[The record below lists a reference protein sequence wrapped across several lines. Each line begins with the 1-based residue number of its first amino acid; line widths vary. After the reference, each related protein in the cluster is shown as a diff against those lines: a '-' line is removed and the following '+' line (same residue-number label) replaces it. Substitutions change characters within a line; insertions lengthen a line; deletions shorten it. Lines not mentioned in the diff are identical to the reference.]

1 LKEDVGREKSA
12 RSKSAVF
19 ASILV
24 LTLVNGS
31 VYALLAAGLS
41 LLFGVG
47 RIINLAHTAF
57 FVLAGYAMW
66 SFTRALGW
74 GAIPSIVMTVAAI
87 TLAGILAYR
96 FIIDRVRQHP
106 QAVLLITVAMAMA
119 IQEILLAT
127 FGEYYRTSPGLIAGE
142 TVILGSRISN
152 ENILIIGVAVVII
165 IIIWLLLAKTRLG
178 TAIRATADDAE
189 IASTMGISVPRTL
202 MITMGIATALAA
214 LAACL
219 VGSLWIT
226 YPMAWMEPLTTVLI
240 IVVLGGLG
248 SIKGSFIAAYM
259 IALAELLAFRFISS
273 GAFLAK
279 PFMLLVLVIVL
290 VVRPGGLFGIILEEE
305 RL

>member
-1 LKEDVGREKSA
+1 
-12 RSKSAVF
+12 VF

-24 LTLVNGS
+24 QTLVNGS

-57 FVLAGYAMW
+57 FVLAGYGMW

-74 GAIPSIVMTVAAI
+74 GAIPSIAVTVVVI
-87 TLAGILAYR
+87 TLVGVLAYR
-96 FIIDRVRQHP
+96 FIIDRVRQHE
-106 QAVLLITVAMAMA
+106 QAVLLITVALAMA

-127 FGEYYRTSPGLIAGE
+127 FGEYYRTCPPLIPGE
-142 TVILGSRISN
+142 TVILGNRVSN
-152 ENILIIGVAVVII
+152 EYLLIVGVVVAVI
-165 IIIWLLLAKTRLG
+165 IIIWLLLAKTKLG
-178 TAIRATADDAE
+178 TAIRATANDAE
-189 IASTMGISVPRTL
+189 IASLMGISVSRTL
-202 MITMGIATALAA
+202 MVTMGIATALAA

-226 YPMAWMEPLTTVLI
+226 YPMAWMDPLTTVLI

-248 SIKGSFIAAYM
+248 SIKGSIISAYM
-259 IALAELLAFRFISS
+259 LALAELLAFNFMSS

-290 VVRPGGLFGIILEEE
+290 VVRPGGLFGIVLEEE

>member
-1 LKEDVGREKSA
+1 
-12 RSKSAVF
+12 VF

-24 LTLVNGS
+24 QTLVNGS

-57 FVLAGYAMW
+57 FVLAGYGMW

-74 GAIPSIVMTVAAI
+74 GAIPSIAVTVVVV
-87 TLAGILAYR
+87 TLAGVLAYR
-96 FIIDRVRQHP
+96 FIIDRVRQHE
-106 QAVLLITVAMAMA
+106 QAVLLITVALAMA

-127 FGEYYRTSPGLIAGE
+127 FGEYYRTCPPLIPGE
-142 TVILGSRISN
+142 TVILGNRVSN
-152 ENILIIGVAVVII
+152 EYLLIVGVVVAVII
-165 IIIWLLLAKTRLG
+165 IISLLLAKTKLG
-178 TAIRATADDAE
+178 TAIRATANDAE
-189 IASTMGISVPRTL
+189 IASLMGISVSRTL
-202 MITMGIATALAA
+202 MVTMGIATALAA

-226 YPMAWMEPLTTVLI
+226 YPMAWMDPLTTVLI

-248 SIKGSFIAAYM
+248 SIKGSIISAYM
-259 IALAELLAFRFISS
+259 LALAELLAFNFMSS

-290 VVRPGGLFGIILEEE
+290 VVRPGGLFGIVLEEE

>member
-1 LKEDVGREKSA
+1 M
-12 RSKSAVF
+12 F

-24 LTLVNGS
+24 QTLVNGS

-57 FVLAGYAMW
+57 FVLAGYGMW

-74 GAIPSIVMTVAAI
+74 GAIPSIAVTVVVI
-87 TLAGILAYR
+87 TLVGVLVYR
-96 FIIDRVRQHP
+96 FIIDRVRQHE
-106 QAVLLITVAMAMA
+106 QVVLLVTVALAMA

-127 FGEYYRTSPGLIAGE
+127 FGEYYRTCPPLLPGE
-142 TVILGSRISN
+142 TVILGSRVSN
-152 ENILIIGVAVVII
+152 EYLLIVGVVVAVI
-165 IIIWLLLAKTRLG
+165 IIIWLLLAKTKLG
-178 TAIRATADDAE
+178 TAIRATANDAE
-189 IASTMGISVPRTL
+189 IASLMGISVPRTL
-202 MITMGIATALAA
+202 MVTMGIATALAA

-226 YPMAWMEPLTTVLI
+226 YPMAWMDPLTTVLI

-248 SIKGSFIAAYM
+248 SIKGSIISAYM
-259 IALAELLAFRFISS
+259 LALAELLAFNFMSS

-290 VVRPGGLFGIILEEE
+290 VVRPGGLFGIVLEEE

>member
-1 LKEDVGREKSA
+1 M
-12 RSKSAVF
+12 F

-24 LTLVNGS
+24 QTLVNGS

-57 FVLAGYAMW
+57 FVLAGYGMW

-74 GAIPSIVMTVAAI
+74 GAIPSIAVTVVVV
-87 TLAGILAYR
+87 TLAGVLAYR
-96 FIIDRVRQHP
+96 FIIDRVRQHE
-106 QAVLLITVAMAMA
+106 QAVLLITVALAMA

-127 FGEYYRTSPGLIAGE
+127 FGEYYRTCPPLIPGE
-142 TVILGSRISN
+142 TVILGNRVSN
-152 ENILIIGVAVVII
+152 EYLLIVGVVVAVII
-165 IIIWLLLAKTRLG
+165 IISLLLAKTKLG
-178 TAIRATADDAE
+178 TAIRATANDAE
-189 IASTMGISVPRTL
+189 IASLMGISVSRTL
-202 MITMGIATALAA
+202 MVTMGIATALAA

-226 YPMAWMEPLTTVLI
+226 YPMAWMDPLTTVLI

-248 SIKGSFIAAYM
+248 SIKGSIISAYM
-259 IALAELLAFRFISS
+259 LALAELLAFNFMSS

-290 VVRPGGLFGIILEEE
+290 VVRPGGLFGIVLEEE

>member
-1 LKEDVGREKSA
+1 
-12 RSKSAVF
+12 
-19 ASILV
+19 
-24 LTLVNGS
+24 VNGS

-57 FVLAGYAMW
+57 FVLAGYGMW

-74 GAIPSIVMTVAAI
+74 GAIPSIAVTVVVI
-87 TLAGILAYR
+87 TLVGVLVYR
-96 FIIDRVRQHP
+96 FIIDRVRQHE
-106 QAVLLITVAMAMA
+106 QVVLLVTVALAMA

-127 FGEYYRTSPGLIAGE
+127 FGEYYRTCPPLLPGE
-142 TVILGSRISN
+142 TVILGSRVSN
-152 ENILIIGVAVVII
+152 EYLLIVGVVVAVI
-165 IIIWLLLAKTRLG
+165 IIIWLLLAKTKLG
-178 TAIRATADDAE
+178 TAIRATANDAE
-189 IASTMGISVPRTL
+189 IASLMGISVPRTL
-202 MITMGIATALAA
+202 MVTMGIATALAA

-226 YPMAWMEPLTTVLI
+226 YPMAWMDPLTTVLI

-248 SIKGSFIAAYM
+248 SIKGSIISAYM
-259 IALAELLAFRFISS
+259 LALAELLAFNFMSS

-290 VVRPGGLFGIILEEE
+290 VVRPGGLFGIVLEEE

>member
-1 LKEDVGREKSA
+1 MWRGI
-12 RSKSAVF
+12 KSAVI
-19 ASILV
+19 ASIV
-24 LTLVNGS
+24 VQTLVNGS

-57 FVLAGYAMW
+57 FVLAGYSMW
-66 SFTRALGW
+66 CFTRALGW
-74 GAIPSIVMTVAAI
+74 SVVPSIAVTVVVIA
-87 TLAGILAYR
+87 LLGVLAYR
-96 FIIDRVRQHP
+96 FLINRVRQHQ
-106 QAVLLITVAMAMA
+106 QAVLLITVALAMG

-127 FGEYYRTSPGLIAGE
+127 FGEYYRTSVSLLPGE

-152 ENILIIGVAVVII
+152 ENILIIGVVVAVII
-165 IIIWLLLAKTRLG
+165 ILWLLLAKTKLG

-189 IASTMGISVPRTL
+189 IASLMGISVPRTL

-214 LAACL
+214 LAASL

-259 IALAELLAFRFISS
+259 IALAELLALRFISS

-290 VVRPGGLFGIILEEE
+290 IVRPGGLFGIILEEE

>member
-1 LKEDVGREKSA
+1 M
-12 RSKSAVF
+12 F

-24 LTLVNGS
+24 QTLVNGS
-31 VYALLAAGLS
+31 VYALLASGLS

-47 RIINLAHTAF
+47 RVINLAHTAF
-57 FVLAGYAMW
+57 FVLAGYFMW
-66 SFTRALGW
+66 SFAQALGW
-74 GAIPSIVMTVAAI
+74 GPIPSIAMTVVVTA
-87 TLAGILAYR
+87 LVGVLAYR
-96 FIIDRVRQHP
+96 FIIDRVRQHE
-106 QAVLLITVAMAMA
+106 QTVLLITVAMAMA

-127 FGEYYRTSPGLIAGE
+127 FGEYYRTSPSLIPGE
-142 TVILGSRISN
+142 TVILGSRVSN
-152 ENILIIGVAVVII
+152 EYLLIIGVVAAVII
-165 IIIWLLLAKTRLG
+165 ILWLLLAKTKLG

-219 VGSLWIT
+219 IGSLWIT
-226 YPMAWMEPLTTVLI
+226 YPMAWMSPLTTVLV

-248 SIKGSFIAAYM
+248 SIKGSVIGAYI
-259 IALAELLAFRFISS
+259 IALAELLAYSFLPS
-273 GAFLAK
+273 GPFLAK
-279 PFMLLVLVIVL
+279 PFTLLVLIIVL

>member
-1 LKEDVGREKSA
+1 
-12 RSKSAVF
+12 VF

-24 LTLVNGS
+24 QTLVNGS

-57 FVLAGYAMW
+57 FVLAGYGMW

-74 GAIPSIVMTVAAI
+74 GAIPSIAVTVVVI
-87 TLAGILAYR
+87 TLVGVLAYR
-96 FIIDRVRQHP
+96 FIIDRVRQHE
-106 QAVLLITVAMAMA
+106 QAVLLITVALAMA

-127 FGEYYRTSPGLIAGE
+127 FGEYYRTCPPLIPGE
-142 TVILGSRISN
+142 TVILGNRVSN
-152 ENILIIGVAVVII
+152 EYLLIVGVVVAVI
-165 IIIWLLLAKTRLG
+165 IIIWLLLAKTKLG
-178 TAIRATADDAE
+178 TAIRATANDAE
-189 IASTMGISVPRTL
+189 IASLMGISVSRTL
-202 MITMGIATALAA
+202 MVTMGIATALAA

-226 YPMAWMEPLTTVLI
+226 YPMAWMDPLTTVLI

-248 SIKGSFIAAYM
+248 SIKGSIISAYM
-259 IALAELLAFRFISS
+259 LALAELLAFNFMSS

-279 PFMLLVLVIVL
+279 PFMLIVLVIVL

>member
-1 LKEDVGREKSA
+1 M
-12 RSKSAVF
+12 F

-24 LTLVNGS
+24 QTLVNGS

-57 FVLAGYAMW
+57 FVLAGYGMW

-74 GAIPSIVMTVAAI
+74 GAIPSIAVTVVVI
-87 TLAGILAYR
+87 TLVGVLAYR
-96 FIIDRVRQHP
+96 FIIDRVRQHE
-106 QAVLLITVAMAMA
+106 QAVLLITVALAMA

-127 FGEYYRTSPGLIAGE
+127 FGEYYRTCPPLIPGE
-142 TVILGSRISN
+142 TVILGNRVSN
-152 ENILIIGVAVVII
+152 EYLLIVGVVVAVI
-165 IIIWLLLAKTRLG
+165 IIIWLLLAKTKLG
-178 TAIRATADDAE
+178 TAIRATANDAE
-189 IASTMGISVPRTL
+189 IASLMGISVSRTL
-202 MITMGIATALAA
+202 MVTMGIATALAA

-226 YPMAWMEPLTTVLI
+226 YPMAWMDPLTTVLI

-248 SIKGSFIAAYM
+248 SIKGSIISAYM
-259 IALAELLAFRFISS
+259 LALAELLAFNFMSS

-279 PFMLLVLVIVL
+279 PFMLIVLVIVL
-290 VVRPGGLFGIILEEE
+290 VVRPGGLFGIVLEEE

>member
-1 LKEDVGREKSA
+1 M
-12 RSKSAVF
+12 F

-24 LTLVNGS
+24 QTLVNGS

-57 FVLAGYAMW
+57 FVLAGYGMW

-74 GAIPSIVMTVAAI
+74 GAIPSIAVTVVVI
-87 TLAGILAYR
+87 TLVGVLAYR
-96 FIIDRVRQHP
+96 FIIDRVRQHE
-106 QAVLLITVAMAMA
+106 QAVLLITVALAMA

-127 FGEYYRTSPGLIAGE
+127 FGEYYRTCPPLIPGE
-142 TVILGSRISN
+142 TVILGNRVSN
-152 ENILIIGVAVVII
+152 EYLLIVGVVVAVI
-165 IIIWLLLAKTRLG
+165 IIIWLLLAKTKLG
-178 TAIRATADDAE
+178 TAIRATANDAE
-189 IASTMGISVPRTL
+189 IASLMGISVSRTL
-202 MITMGIATALAA
+202 MVTMGIATALAA

-226 YPMAWMEPLTTVLI
+226 YPMAWMDPLTTVLI

-248 SIKGSFIAAYM
+248 SIKGSIISAYM
-259 IALAELLAFRFISS
+259 LALAELLAFNFMSS